1 MFFIFF
7 FSFFPKLC
15 FNFDPLTSFIHFTV
29 EKLEYNISE
38 LNFFFYLYGFYGVMF
53 DLL

>member
-7 FSFFPKLC
+7 SSFLPKLC
-15 FNFDPLTSFIHFTV
+15 FNFHPLTSFIHFTV

-38 LNFFFYLYGFYGVMF
+38 LNFFYLYGFYGVMF